1 MVLRPQGEGTEYWVE
16 EFYLAVSE
24 QPLGDGSWKLLVGE
38 QAFHRAARQQT
49 KERIGVSR

>member
-1 MVLRPQGEGTEYWVE
+1 MN
-16 EFYLAVSE
+16 F
-24 QPLGDGSWKLLVGE
+24 PLYKKEMKGSWKLLVGE